1 MAMSLDDQKDAIL
14 REAARWGAETAAADV
29 LGRAAVGHGTDAR
42 PKPADLLGFLRRYYR
57 FVAPEDL
64 ADRGPA
70 RVATVALEHVSFGTH
85 RPQGRALV
93 RVRDER
99 GERGA
104 QGLEPGRILIDIVT
118 DDMPFL
124 VDSVTMELN
133 RHDLGINLLIH
144 PQLRVRRDITGGI
157 RITDR
162 YDDVAVRCD
171 EQVSGDADFV
181 REDRCAEAW
190 REGDAAV
197 IRRALGS
204 RGGPRDVAAR
214 GNFCTL
220 DSQGLIIDR
229 RARSREI
236 KSLASSASGSGCSC
250 APTATSA
257 SSPAW
262 STCRATASTPPTG

>member
-64 ADRGPA
+64 ADREPA

-144 PQLRVRRDITGGI
+144 PQLRVRRDVTGQLWDVRGQVDGHPWAADEHGEAWI
-157 RITDR
+157 HIESGRTAVPPARLEDHLR
-162 YDDVAVRCD
+162 RVLDDVRVAVEDGVRMVSLAVR
-171 EQVSGDADFV
+171 
-181 REDRCAEAW
+181 
-190 REGDAAV
+190 
-197 IRRALGS
+197 L
-204 RGGPRDVAAR
+204 
-214 GNFCTL
+214 
-220 DSQGLIIDR
+220 
-229 RARSREI
+229 
-236 KSLASSASGSGCSC
+236 
-250 APTATSA
+250 
-257 SSPAW
+257 
-262 STCRATASTPPTG
+262 